1 MKIDRVNSPGTI
13 PNVENRT
20 DSLETNID
28 TNTDANKN
36 ASANA
41 EELDTSQLEKAVD
54 TLNEK
59 AVETNYDVRFA
70 IYKDSNRIIVEVV
83 DKTNKQVISTFP
95 PKQILEMALMVDKEF
110 KVLDKKI

>member
-13 PNVENRT
+13 PNVENKT
-20 DSLETNID
+20 DSPETN
-28 TNTDANKN
+28 TNTGANVE
-36 ASANA
+36 A
-41 EELDTSQLEKAVD
+41 LDKSQLVKAVD

-59 AVETNYDVRFA
+59 AIETNYDVRFA
-70 IYKDSNRIIVEVV
+70 IYKDSNRIFVEVV
-83 DKTNKQVISTFP
+83 DKANNQVISTFP